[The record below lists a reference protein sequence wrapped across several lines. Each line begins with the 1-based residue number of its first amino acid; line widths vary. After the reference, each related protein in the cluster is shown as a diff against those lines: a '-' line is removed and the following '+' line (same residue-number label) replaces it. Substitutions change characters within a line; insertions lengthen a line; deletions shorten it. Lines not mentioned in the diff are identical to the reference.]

1 MVAWSKFQGEL
12 AQQCQ
17 NVASIYMYLLL
28 HKVNF
33 VVMWMTVNFGAL
45 KRIHDWNRVVLLRY
59 IIDHSFRL
67 LGVRCHVFFGPWKA
81 LVVGESYRVLQKRG
95 EVR

>member
-59 IIDHSFRL
+59 IIAIHSDCLVSDVTCFLAHGRL
-67 LGVRCHVFFGPWKA
+67 WWLENHIGFCK
-81 LVVGESYRVLQKRG
+81 S